1 MLVYE
6 KVLDESR
13 SLAGGL
19 GALAYV
25 ILEGLR
31 KGGTAPEAVGHVNDL
46 LFEAFS
52 KLSDEDCNTLCH
64 VAERRLSDDKNANGR
79 WYE

>member
-1 MLVYE
+1 MLLYE
-6 KVLDESR
+6 NVLDESR

-31 KGGTAPEAVGHVNDL
+31 QGGASAEAVGNVNDL

-52 KLSDEDCNTLCH
+52 KLSDVDCNTLCQ
-64 VAERRLSDDKNANGR
+64 VAEARLAADKHPEGR
-79 WYE
+79 WYA